1 MISQLGIPP
10 SPQTTKPAALQH
22 ASPAPSA
29 ASVDAKSSLQLAHA
43 PAEIAEQP
51 KPDASDKTRENA
63 LPGAK
68 LKTDYDF
75 DDNGGLRSIKFV
87 DASTK
92 EVVRQIPSEEV
103 LKMRQRIDEFLE
115 NSKLSK
121 AGTVPKSPA
130 GLLLDKKA

>member
-1 MISQLGIPP
+1 MISQLGIQP
-10 SPQTTKPAALQH
+10 SPQTSKPAALQQP
-22 ASPAPSA
+22 APAPSA
-29 ASVDAKSSLQLAHA
+29 ASADAKASPQPADA
-43 PAEIAEQP
+43 PAAIAQQP
-51 KPDASDKTRENA
+51 KPEPSDKARENA
-63 LPGAK
+63 LAGSK
-68 LKTDYDF
+68 LQTDYDF

-115 NSKLSK
+115 NAKLSK
-121 AGTVPKSPA
+121 AGTAPKSPA